1 MANVSDL
8 LGTPPSQSPTEAP
21 TDQVGVEG
29 LLGPKPAQEPPAA
42 TVAPSRGL
50 LSRFVADQELSR
62 IFSAAK
68 KAGTQ
73 ALGNDPVG
81 FDPDTVKVFRDVGLY
96 NDYSSGKVSLL
107 RGVNETLLQP
117 IGIAGDFIFKSVA
130 AGLAG
135 GAAAI
140 GQTAKEVVGGFT
152 GDETQANKAKR
163 EFETLTN
170 FLASTSGGPE
180 AGLFVR
186 PGISSMGRLEER
198 SVGGLPKVDDF
209 KKLADDIDAPTA
221 EAISKQLYDEKGI
234 LPNEIRMDMETDV
247 TISQDL
253 LSGNTPTIYTGKRD
267 LQISDEF
274 RKILDE
280 GGEGQPPLPPPE
292 GQAALPPPPKPGAS
306 AANLADAKSKILSH
320 ISIGAADAKR
330 PWTFERLYTRF
341 LDDLNPVKVATKE
354 ALKLLGKKN
363 LPAADNPYTLFR
375 LTRGTNG
382 KADHFLLHGTY
393 DFNTYKNTGKGLKE
407 ILAPVDKDLDGFRAY
422 IASRR
427 AQELAAKDIE
437 TGFDLDA
444 ANTVVAAGKKYE
456 KVHQELLAYQN
467 EMARY
472 LKDSGVLSEKSYKS
486 MLEAHKDYVP
496 FFRYMA
502 DKDTGKLGVGRGLGS
517 KKPIKKIKGSE
528 LAVIDPLESV
538 IKNTYAYLALAEK
551 NAAGVKLVDL
561 LKEARNGKSYL
572 TELLPYP
579 VKGKTKPVPSGEIV
593 DQSNAA
599 KLLTDESTLPTTDV
613 LDDFTGRSLIERIVD
628 DSADSKIIDAE
639 FSEIIPDKDLR
650 VVVTTAGLSEEGTN
664 TIHIFKNGRR
674 ETYRVN
680 DPDLLAA
687 WRGLDKE
694 TANLLMQV
702 LAVPARTLRAGA
714 VLTPEFGMRNVVRD
728 FLTAFVQTG
737 GGIFSPID
745 TAKGLKAIFTKDQS
759 YLDWLKGGGANAA
772 LVSMDRRYLQE
783 RLLHFGADASIGK
796 QAWNVVTTP
805 YRLLQVTGEVLE
817 NAQRLGEMKK
827 LMRGKSGKAAIQKAA
842 YGSREV
848 TLDFARIGSKIRALN
863 MITAFLN
870 ATIQGPDRLLRQ
882 IKNNPVGSA
891 AKIAAGI
898 MTPSALLWWANHDEE
913 WYKAQPAY
921 QRDLF
926 WLIKTDDWQDATD
939 KDQYPEY
946 LTRYVNGKR
955 QVDKGTIWRIP
966 KPFELGVIFGSG
978 LERTLDYVF
987 AHNPEAFE
995 GFEQSIYDLLAPNVS
1010 PTGTIPIIEQYA
1022 NKSYLTGDP
1031 LISVYNEQKLP
1042 EYQYQPYT
1050 TETAKQLGQLFG
1062 AFPGMSE
1069 AAMRGDSV
1077 MNGMARALTT
1087 PVLIENYVR
1096 GWTGGLGTYALHMTD
1111 WMLRK
1116 SGVVPDPV
1124 KPADTLADIP
1134 FVKAFVVRYPSAGDK
1149 NLREFYDRNE
1159 VNQKVMNSLK
1169 VLAQEGDMEAARKVL
1184 DTHNARMTLDD
1195 VQKTL
1200 GEMAHEVRMINKMPD
1215 LTPQDKRQLI
1225 DSLYFQMITM
1235 ATTANQ
1241 MLDEAEKIIEEGEK

>member
-1 MANVSDL
+1 MANVTDL
-8 LGTPPSQSPTEAP
+8 LGTPPSQGPTEAP
-21 TDQVGVEG
+21 TDQVGVER
-29 LLGPKPAQEPPAA
+29 LLGPKPPQEPPAA
-42 TVAPSRGL
+42 IVEPSRGL
-50 LSRFVADQELSR
+50 LSRFTGDQELSR

-68 KAGTQ
+68 TASIP
-73 ALGNDPVG
+73 AWGNDPVG
-81 FDPDTVKVFRDVGLY
+81 FDPDTVKVFRDVGIY
-96 NDYSSGKVSLL
+96 NDYSNGKVSLL

-135 GAAAI
+135 GVAAI
-140 GQTAKEVVGGFT
+140 GQTAKEIVGGFT

-170 FLASTSGGPE
+170 FLASTGGGPE

-186 PGISSMGRLEER
+186 PGLSATGRMEER
-198 SVGGLPKVDDF
+198 SVGGLPKVDEF
-209 KKLADDIDAPTA
+209 KKLADDIESPAAKD
-221 EAISKQLYDEKGI
+221 ISKRLYEEKGI

-247 TISQDL
+247 TIAQDL
-253 LSGNTPTIYTGKRD
+253 LSGNVPAVYTGKRD

-274 RKILDE
+274 QKILDE

-292 GQAALPPPPKPGAS
+292 GQAALPPPPKPGS
-306 AANLADAKSKILSH
+306 NAANLADAKSKILSH
-320 ISIGAADAKR
+320 ISIGATDAKR

-354 ALKLLGKKN
+354 ALKLLGKKG

-393 DFNTYKNTGKGLKE
+393 DFNTYKNTGKGLKD

-456 KVHQELLAYQN
+456 KVHQGLLAYQN

-528 LAVIDPLESV
+528 IAIIDPLESV
-538 IKNTYAYLALAEK
+538 IKNTYAYIALAEK

-572 TELLPYP
+572 TELIPYP
-579 VKGKTKPVPSGEIV
+579 EKAKGKPVASAGAIA

-599 KLLTDESTLPTTDV
+599 KLLADESNLPATDII
-613 LDDFTGRSLIERIVD
+613 DDFTGRSLIERVID
-628 DSADSKIIDAE
+628 EPADSKAIDVDFE
-639 FSEIIPDKDLR
+639 EVIPDKDLR
-650 VVVTTAGLSEEGTN
+650 VVVTTARLQDDGQN
-664 TIHIFKNGRR
+664 IHIFRNGRR

-714 VLTPEFGMRNVVRD
+714 VLTPEFQLRNLNRD
-728 FLTAFVQTG
+728 FLSAFVQTS
-737 GGIFSPID
+737 GGIFTPLD
-745 TAKGLKAIFTKDQS
+745 TLKGAKALLTKNQS
-759 YLDWLKGGGANAA
+759 YQDWLKGGGANAA

-783 RLLHFGADASIGK
+783 RLLHFGVDASIGK
-796 QAWNVVTTP
+796 QAWNVVNSP
-805 YRLLQVTGEVLE
+805 YRMLKIVSELFE
-817 NAQRLGEMKK
+817 NATRLGEFQKVMK
-827 LMRGKSGKAAIQKAA
+827 GKTGKAAIQKAA
-842 YGSREV
+842 YASREV
-848 TLDFARIGSKIRALN
+848 TIDFARMGSKIRALN
-863 MITAFLN
+863 MIDAFLN
-870 ATIQGPDRLLRQ
+870 ATIQGPDRLMRQ
-882 IKNNPVGSA
+882 FKSNPVGTST
-891 AKIAAGI
+891 KIAAGV
-898 MTPSALLWWANHDEE
+898 MTPSALLWWANKDDER
-913 WYKAQPAY
+913 YKSLPDWQK
-921 QRDLF
+921 DLF
-926 WLIKTDDWQDATD
+926 WIITTDDWQDA
-939 KDQYPEY
+939 KDNEYYPDH
-946 LTRYVNGKR
+946 LTRIVDGKR
-955 QVDKGTIWRIP
+955 QVNKGTIWRIP
-966 KPFELGVIFGSG
+966 KPFETGIIFGSG
-978 LERTLDYVF
+978 FERSLDKF
-987 AHNPEAFE
+987 FGDNPEAFE
-995 GFEQSIYDLLAPNVS
+995 KFDKSMYEMLVPNLT
-1010 PTGTIPIIEQYA
+1010 PTGVLPILEQFS
-1022 NKSYLTGDP
+1022 NRSYLTGDP
-1031 LISVYNEQKLP
+1031 LISAYNEQKLP

-1087 PVLIENYVR
+1087 SVLIENYIR

-1124 KPADTLADIP
+1124 KPADTLADIS